1 MELVPPG
8 PRPRRFQPRGGT
20 CLYVS
25 TFYAHRARARCRCG
39 RISRDDGVAHQ
50 RGMIRS
56 VREFTARSF
65 VSGALVVGCAAM
77 GVAGCGAAGSS
88 VTKTAA
94 RDFAQDVNLR
104 TRDVPGAHVSPG
116 SRGSS
121 EEPFALARCSGRGK
135 PSGLPVAREVS
146 PSISAPHAFIASAVV
161 VERSAAAA
169 AAELA
174 PFASASGRA
183 CLIRGL
189 GAAVTSQ
196 GQTTETSFAVGGK
209 SVLVP
214 TALGPGA
221 AALHVLAE
229 LSHAEPSKGID
240 AETQKLLRRLE
251 LTPAG
256 KRRAERER
264 RLLERHLGEKVPPFH
279 VSFAMFRVGPAD
291 IALFSIGGPI
301 SPALERR
308 LLLLLHSRAVTHKL

>member
-1 MELVPPG
+1 
-8 PRPRRFQPRGGT
+8 
-20 CLYVS
+20 
-25 TFYAHRARARCRCG
+25 
-39 RISRDDGVAHQ
+39 
-50 RGMIRS
+50 
-56 VREFTARSF
+56 
-65 VSGALVVGCAAM
+65 M
-77 GVAGCGAAGSS
+77 GVAGCGVAGSS

-94 RDFAQDVNLR
+94 RDFAQAVNLR
-104 TRDVPGAHVSPG
+104 TRDVPGSHVSPG
-116 SRGSS
+116 SHGSS
-121 EEPFALARCSGRGK
+121 EEPFALARCSGRE
-135 PSGLPVAREVS
+135 PSGRPVVREVS
-146 PSISAPHAFIASAVV
+146 PSLSAPHAFIASAVV

-189 GAAVTSQ
+189 GAAVTSE
-196 GQTTETSFAVGGK
+196 GQTTETSFAVGGT
-209 SVLVP
+209 SASVP

-229 LSHAEPSKGID
+229 LSHAAPSKGID
-240 AETQKLLRRLE
+240 PETQKLLRRLE
-251 LTPAG
+251 RTPAG

-291 IALFSIGGPI
+291 IALFSIGGSI
-301 SPALERR
+301 SPTLERR

>member
-1 MELVPPG
+1 
-8 PRPRRFQPRGGT
+8 
-20 CLYVS
+20 
-25 TFYAHRARARCRCG
+25 
-39 RISRDDGVAHQ
+39 
-50 RGMIRS
+50 MIWS
-56 VREFTARSF
+56 VRVFTARSF

-77 GVAGCGAAGSS
+77 GVAGYAAAGSS

-94 RDFAQDVNLR
+94 RDFAQAVNLR
-104 TRDVPGAHVSPG
+104 ASDVPGAHVSTG

-135 PSGLPVAREVS
+135 PPGRPVALEVS
-146 PSISAPHAFIASAVV
+146 PSLDAPHAFVASVVV
-161 VERSAAAA
+161 VERSDAAA

-189 GAAVTSQ
+189 GEAVTSE
-196 GQTTETSFAVGGK
+196 GQTTETSFAVGGT
-209 SVLVP
+209 SVPVP

-229 LSHAEPSKGID
+229 LSHAKPRKEIS
-240 AETQKLLRRLE
+240 AETRKLLRRLE
-251 LTPAG
+251 RTPKG

-264 RLLERHLGEKVPPFH
+264 RLLEKHLGEKVPPFH

-291 IALFSIGGPI
+291 IALFSIGGLI
-301 SPALERR
+301 SPSLERR